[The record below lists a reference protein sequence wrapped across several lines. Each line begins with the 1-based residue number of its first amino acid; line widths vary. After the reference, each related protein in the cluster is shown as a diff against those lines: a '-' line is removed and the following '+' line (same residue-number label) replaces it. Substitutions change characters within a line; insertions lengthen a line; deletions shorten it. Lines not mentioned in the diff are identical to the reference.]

1 VDTTTNKPAPTL
13 HLDLDD
19 EMLSVEY
26 SLPPVEENLEEQAE
40 AERERY
46 DEQILAALVS
56 P

>member
-1 VDTTTNKPAPTL
+1 VNTTEKPAPTL
-13 HLDLDD
+13 HLDID
-19 EMLSVEY
+19 EALLSVEY
-26 SLPPVEENLEEQAE
+26 SLPHVEENLEEQAE